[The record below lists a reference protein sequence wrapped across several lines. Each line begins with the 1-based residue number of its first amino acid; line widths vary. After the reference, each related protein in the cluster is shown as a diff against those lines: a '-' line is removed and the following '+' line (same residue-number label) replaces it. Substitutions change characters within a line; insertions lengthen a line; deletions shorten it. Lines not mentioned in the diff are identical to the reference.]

1 MFRLSHDGI
10 SHLDLALTH
19 DTAGDRNTLLG
30 RMVCDIVRALV
41 HISSAIVLVPAAWV
55 FVAFLAEVGVC
66 TASELGKI
74 AAEVALELNVAQ
86 AVLLAHELLAD
97 AHVRQPAALA
107 HKLLLSHILFILL
120 VHVLRK
126 LLVLTIDVAA
136 EEWVVAARAFV
147 ELADMEGI
155 LDGLFVESVCGVLKP
170 LLALQHVVLLHLL
183 ESILAKSALED
194 AHFGEFLPDFGNC
207 VMTVH
212 ILLASGA
219 LHEIE
224 GDSLRAPTMA
234 EQLSDAVGVENVAA
248 VELQAGLLAQCAAAD
263 GAWVKLSEFV
273 GGSARRFEAG
283 KVVGFALTFAA
294 TASVTAIMFMLAGAN
309 LGKRLEFGHSAG
321 LGIHHGE
328 EGGLCLSVDEVLL
341 GASTIDTNK
350 VSEFNHL
357 LYLKLVCR

>member
-1 MFRLSHDGI
+1 MEHLFEMHFMFRLGHDWI
-10 SHLDLALTH
+10 RHLDLALAQ

-30 RMVCDIVRALV
+30 RMVRDIVRALV
-41 HISSAIVLVPAAWV
+41 HISSAIELVPAAWI
-55 FVAFLAEVGVC
+55 FVAFFAEVGVC

-74 AAEVALELNVAQ
+74 AAEVALELDVAQ

-107 HKLLLSHILFILL
+107 HKLLLRHSLFITL

-147 ELADMEGI
+147 KLADMEGV
-155 LDGLFVESVCGVLKP
+155 LKRLFVEAVCGVLKP
-170 LLALQHVVLLHLL
+170 LLALQQIVLLHLL

-194 AHFGEFLPDFGNC
+194 AHFGEFLSDFGNC

-212 ILLASGA
+212 VLLASGA

-234 EQLSDAVGVENVAA
+234 EQLSDAVGVENVAT
-248 VELQAGLLAQCAAAD
+248 VELQAGLLTQCTTAD
-263 GAWVKLSEFV
+263 GAWVKLSDLIR
-273 GGSARRFEAG
+273 GSARWF
-283 KVVGFALTFAA
+283 
-294 TASVTAIMFMLAGAN
+294 
-309 LGKRLEFGHSAG
+309 
-321 LGIHHGE
+321 
-328 EGGLCLSVDEVLL
+328 
-341 GASTIDTNK
+341 
-350 VSEFNHL
+350 
-357 LYLKLVCR
+357 